1 MVRGVRTS
9 VTSLHRLSAM
19 GLDGSTARS
28 HDRVMEMPPRSP
40 RLSDRLL
47 ATFDLDCGELIP
59 GHRLIARGLAD
70 EGRSS
75 DDLAGG
81 TDNPEEQM
89 VGLEYELVPG
99 ITAEEAAAAG
109 VHDLTVDAGY
119 SVDVPLTWNTG
130 DERSGPLSQ
139 YEPEGG
145 PSSAGQFG
153 PHPLPDGARQVRFT
167 LYPVLAERVAVGHPH
182 AGPEPAGQVV
192 IELGAGTARWVPA

>member
-1 MVRGVRTS
+1 MTVK
-9 VTSLHRLSAM
+9 SLHCLPTM
-19 GLDGSTARS
+19 DLDGSATES

-81 TDNPEEQM
+81 VDNTEEQM

-109 VHDLTVDAGY
+109 VYDFTVDAGY
-119 SVDVPLTWNTG
+119 GVDVPLAWNTG

-139 YEPEGG
+139 YRAEGG

-167 LYPVLAERVAVGHPH
+167 LYPVMAERVAAGHPY
-182 AGPEPAGQVV
+182 AGLEPAGQVV